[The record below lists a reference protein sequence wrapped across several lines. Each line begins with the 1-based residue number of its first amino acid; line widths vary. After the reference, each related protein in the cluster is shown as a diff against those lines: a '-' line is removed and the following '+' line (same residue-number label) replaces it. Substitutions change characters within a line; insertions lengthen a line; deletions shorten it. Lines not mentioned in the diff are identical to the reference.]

1 MLAEKNHVLMQGTAE
16 KSPEAALRAL
26 LQESA
31 RMVHV
36 HRVATR
42 EMQERWQENMAIC
55 AIRRTDG
62 EARGEVSNGSE
73 V

>member
-1 MLAEKNHVLMQGTAE
+1 MLAENNHVLMQGTAE

-36 HRVATR
+36 QRVATR
-42 EMQERWQENMAIC
+42 EMQERWQENMAMC
-55 AIRRTDG
+55 AIRRTDD
-62 EARGEVSNGSE
+62 EVRRERFSGAE
-73 V
+73 G